1 MPNAV
6 SASAAPTH
14 AAVGFWAELQQSAQ
28 QPLDSA
34 ASTLLISV
42 G

>member
-1 MPNAV
+1 MWPHET
-6 SASAAPTH
+6 STH
-14 AAVGFWAELQQSAQ
+14 AAEGFWAELQQSAQ